1 MSLVKLNSL
10 YYSDAIYFPI
20 VVNKRHGIARYPV
33 VLDANGMITKDHEL
47 LEFYYL
53 NGVNKELDVFDI
65 IIEKLDK
72 GGWGD
77 TGIHPDISSV
87 ISVTL
92 IDSKKLSKKK
102 IVAVSWLSFRANA
115 GELVAYTSLP
125 LCMNVA
131 TNTIERIIPNEQ
143 FVCLTDDTF
152 TSRFKFI
159 TAQIVNSYS

>member
-10 YYSDAIYFPI
+10 YRNDAIYFPI

-53 NGVNKELDVFDI
+53 NGVNKELDVFDV

-72 GGWGD
+72 GGWRD

-87 ISVTL
+87 ISAIP

-115 GELVAYTSLP
+115 CELVAYTSLP
-125 LCMNVA
+125 LCVNVA
-131 TNTIERIIPNEQ
+131 TNTIERIIPDGSIGQ
-143 FVCLTDDTF
+143 SIDDTF

-159 TAQIVNSYS
+159 TAQIVNSYL